1 MISNCKVG
9 AIVFFVSDLARSVD
23 FYRDTLGL
31 PVQVV
36 DGHDGPFA
44 VGDVGDLSL
53 VFIPRPA
60 RAGESPVVVFSLD
73 GGSVVSQA
81 GGGSCRFSTIA
92 SSPRVSSSSAATASR
107 ARRRTPLR
115 AASAACRLSTPDSH
129 GRSCRPAIHAASN
142 ASWTRSS
149 ASSTRRHRRSA
160 CARNWR

>member
-1 MISNCKVG
+1 MIGNCKVG

-73 GGSVVSQA
+73 GGIDDHAEALAAKGVEIVVPVSESPD
-81 GGGSCRFSTIA
+81 GGLSLDFLDPDGNVLSLHQPEGA
-92 SSPRVSSSSAATASR
+92 PRKR
-107 ARRRTPLR
+107 
-115 AASAACRLSTPDSH
+115 
-129 GRSCRPAIHAASN
+129 
-142 ASWTRSS
+142 
-149 ASSTRRHRRSA
+149 
-160 CARNWR
+160 